1 MGATRRF
8 RAGRLPRSLRRGA
21 DDIRHGRRLET
32 YGIFGLGTTLTA
44 LGLFDVVGT
53 RVVQSAVLATVAFLV
68 LHAEP
73 APARL
78 PVDEVLQ
85 DRTSFTQFGVLL
97 RNARDI
103 RVYGPT
109 AVNVVVNT
117 AEIRRE
123 VLQRGGTFRIVV
135 QSPEPGQ
142 LARTAAQLDTSLDLG
157 ETLRSTLGGLRRLAG
172 TPGFDYRLLGF
183 NPGFSLIVVDA
194 HSPDGYLI
202 VETHGFRD
210 ESISERMHIT
220 IRRRDS
226 PRWFD
231 YWSARFDAIWETAVP
246 EALTAAA
253 PAPSSATGERPAGGP
268 PSS

>member
-1 MGATRRF
+1 MGALRRF
-8 RAGRLPRSLRRGA
+8 GAGRLPRGLRRGA
-21 DDIRHGRRLET
+21 DDILHGRRLET
-32 YGIFGLGTTLTA
+32 YGIFGLSTTLTA

-53 RVVQSAVLATVAFLV
+53 RVVQSMVLATVAFLV
-68 LHAEP
+68 LHTEP

-97 RNARDI
+97 RDARDI

-157 ETLRSTLGGLRRLAG
+157 QTLQSTLGGLRRLAG
-172 TPGFDYRLLGF
+172 AAGFDYRLLDF

-194 HSPDGYLI
+194 QSPDGYLI

-210 ESISERMHIT
+210 DSIAERMHIT
-220 IRRRDS
+220 IHRRDS

-231 YWSARFDAIWETAVP
+231 YWSGRFDAIWEAAVP
-246 EALTAAA
+246 EQVRPADPA
-253 PAPSSATGERPAGGP
+253 PAPGAGQDPAGRSP
-268 PSS
+268 LH